1 MCYKLEELQEIID
14 GNYKGDRDKALE
26 HIKVCP
32 KCKEKFQKLKQQEK
46 LIESILQIDM
56 KVPRPR
62 GINTYTVDFEKKNK
76 GRIFNMSKK
85 ARKWSMVA
93 AGLVL
98 CGGLAL
104 NTPIRT
110 KAEDFLKIFRM
121 QKMTSISINRQDI
134 SEIGRIFSNGTG
146 SKNISDIIKID
157 VASNEKNISI
167 EKPYKEE
174 EIKEKLSLDKVVK
187 APEGFSYDYVSKN
200 PKTDVT
206 LKLNVD
212 KVNDLLGY
220 LGENTKL
227 PKSLDKNPFNIHFNE
242 SIAYNFSKISKDNDK
257 DKEYIQLI
265 KTNTPTI
272 EVPKNVDEKEV
283 IKSLFSMNILPDNLK
298 NQFMQINDLT
308 STIPIP
314 YSAETQ
320 TKEEVNIKGEKA
332 IVIKNKNSKYMTAYL
347 QKNDNLYIVSSNC
360 SSKEILE
367 FMEEF

>member
-26 HIKVCP
+26 HIKICP
-32 KCKEKFQKLKQQEK
+32 KCREKFQKLKQQEK

-56 KVPRPR
+56 KVPHPR
-62 GINTYTVDFEKKNK
+62 CINTYTVDFQKKNK
-76 GRIFNMSKK
+76 GRIFAMSKK

-98 CGGLAL
+98 CGGLVL
-104 NTPIRT
+104 NKPMRT

-157 VASNEKNISI
+157 VASKEKNISI

-174 EIKEKLSLDKVVK
+174 EIKQKLSLDKVVK
-187 APEGFSYDYVSKN
+187 APKGFSYDCVSKN
-200 PKTDVT
+200 PKIDAT
-206 LKLNVD
+206 LELNVD
-212 KVNDLLGY
+212 KVNDLLTY

-227 PKSLDKNPFNIHFNE
+227 PKSLDKNPFNIHLKD
-242 SIAYNFSKISKDNDK
+242 SIAYDFSKTSKGVDDE
-257 DKEYIQLI
+257 KEYIQLI
-265 KTNTPTI
+265 KTSTPTI
-272 EVPKNVDEKEV
+272 EVPKNVDEKEI

-298 NQFMQINDLT
+298 NQFIQINDLT

-314 YSAETQ
+314 YIEETQ

-332 IVIKNKNSKYMTAYL
+332 IVIKNKKDRYMTVYL
-347 QKNDNLYIVSSNC
+347 QEDNNLYIVSSNC
-360 SSKEILE
+360 SSKEVLE
-367 FMEEF
+367 FMEEI